1 MKTNKTPKK
10 INVKCSVFATLV
22 VTSMMVATCH
32 GVEKQNKI
40 ERLDSQIADLDKKIN
55 HTKGMQTTP
64 SSKRSYNIQN
74 KYNHT
79 IDSLQKS
86 ADSAEMYSAYNDSL
100 INDAFNKYAMRIGH
114 DFQISQFLSQN
125 DILVFQKHLA
135 KLDSTDFIHEQ
146 ARKRILNNNGSLND
160 LSYFLEIIDYDS
172 ANNELSNKLCWNFY
186 THFGT
191 DTNTVMTTP
200 VLSFDTTYKDGAKIN
215 HALMTEQNLLNLA
228 LIKPDT
234 NVVDSG
240 AYRHIPEIDSM
251 YKNSAFTHNDSVL
264 RKHDEYAQRAISI
277 EDSLHKYKNT
287 LTNQRDSLVRERKK
301 LEK

>member
-1 MKTNKTPKK
+1 MKKNKTNIKYSLFT
-10 INVKCSVFATLV
+10 SVIF
-22 VTSMMVATCH
+22 TSMMVATCH
-32 GVEKQNKI
+32 GIDKQTKI
-40 ERLDSQIADLDKKIN
+40 ERLDNQIAELDKKI
-55 HTKGMQTTP
+55 TQTTDVKKAP
-64 SSKRSYNIQN
+64 IPKNLNNVKHKITDSVQN
-74 KYNHT
+74 N
-79 IDSLQKS
+79 
-86 ADSAEMYSAYNDSL
+86 ADSTEFYYAYNDSL
-100 INDAFNKYAMRIGH
+100 INDAFNKYAMRIGR

-172 ANNELSNKLCWNFY
+172 VNHELENKLSWNFDSY
-186 THFGT
+186 FGT
-191 DTNTVMTTP
+191 DTNTVMITP

-228 LIKPDT
+228 WNKPDT
-234 NVVDSG
+234 NTVV
-240 AYRHIPEIDSM
+240 PEIDSM

-287 LTNQRDSLVRERKK
+287 LTRQRDSLIRERNK

>member
-1 MKTNKTPKK
+1 MKKNKTNIKYSLFT
-10 INVKCSVFATLV
+10 SVIF
-22 VTSMMVATCH
+22 TSMIVTTCH
-32 GVEKQNKI
+32 GIDKQTKI
-40 ERLDSQIADLDKKIN
+40 ERLDNQIAELDKKI
-55 HTKGMQTTP
+55 TQTTDVKKAP
-64 SSKRSYNIQN
+64 IPKNLNNVKHKITDSVQN
-74 KYNHT
+74 N
-79 IDSLQKS
+79 
-86 ADSAEMYSAYNDSL
+86 ADSTEFYYTYNDSL
-100 INDAFNKYAMRIGH
+100 INDAFNKYAMRIGR

-172 ANNELSNKLCWNFY
+172 VNHELENKLSWNFDSY
-186 THFGT
+186 FGT
-191 DTNTVMTTP
+191 DTDTVMTTP

-287 LTNQRDSLVRERKK
+287 LTKQRDSLVRERKK

>member
-40 ERLDSQIADLDKKIN
+40 ERLDSQIADLDKKIK
-55 HTKGMQTTP
+55 HTKDTQITP

-79 IDSLQKS
+79 IDSVQKS
-86 ADSAEMYSAYNDSL
+86 ADSTEMYSAYNDSL
-100 INDAFNKYAMRIGH
+100 IDDAFNKYAARIGQ

-125 DILVFQKHLA
+125 DILIFQKYLA
-135 KLDSTDFIHEQ
+135 NLDSTDFIHEQ
-146 ARKRILNNNGSLND
+146 ARRRILNNHGSLND

-172 ANNELSNKLCWNFY
+172 ANNELSNKLCWNFDTY
-186 THFGT
+186 FDVDT
-191 DTNTVMTTP
+191 DSVVLTP
-200 VLSFDTTYKDGAKIN
+200 VLSFDTTYKNGIN
-215 HALMTEQNLLNLA
+215 INKALATEQKLLNLA
-228 LIKPDT
+228 WNKPDT
-234 NVVDSG
+234 NTVV
-240 AYRHIPEIDSM
+240 PEIDSM
-251 YKNSAFTHNDSVL
+251 YKNPVFAHNDSIL
-264 RKHDEYAQRAISI
+264 RKRYNDAQKAIHL
-277 EDSLHKYKNT
+277 EDSLYEYKNT
-287 LTNQRDSLVRERKK
+287 LTRVRDSLIRERKK

>member
-10 INVKCSVFATLV
+10 TNVKCSVFATLV

-40 ERLDSQIADLDKKIN
+40 ERLDSQIADLDKKIS

-64 SSKRSYNIQN
+64 VSKRSYNSQN
-74 KYNHT
+74 KYSRT

-100 INDAFNKYAMRIGH
+100 INDAFNKYATRIGQN
-114 DFQISQFLSQN
+114 FQISQFLSQN
-125 DILVFQKHLA
+125 DILVFQKYLA
-135 KLDSTDFIHEQ
+135 NLDSTDFIHEQ
-146 ARKRILNNNGSLND
+146 ARRRILNNRGSLND

-172 ANNELSNKLCWNFY
+172 VNHELENKLSWNFDSY
-186 THFGT
+186 FGT

-200 VLSFDTTYKDGAKIN
+200 VLSFDTTYKNGAKIN
-215 HALMTEQNLLNLA
+215 HALMTEQKLLNLA
-228 LIKPDT
+228 WNKPDT
-234 NVVDSG
+234 NTVV
-240 AYRHIPEIDSM
+240 PEIDSM
-251 YKNSAFTHNDSVL
+251 YKKPVFAHNDSIL
-264 RKHDEYAQRAISI
+264 RKRYNDAQKAIHL
-277 EDSLHKYKNT
+277 EDSLYEYKNT
-287 LTNQRDSLVRERKK
+287 LTRVRDSLIRERKK

>member
-40 ERLDSQIADLDKKIN
+40 ERLDSQIADLDKKIK
-55 HTKGMQTTP
+55 HTKDTQTTP

-79 IDSLQKS
+79 IDSVQKS
-86 ADSAEMYSAYNDSL
+86 ADSTEMYSAYNDSL
-100 INDAFNKYAMRIGH
+100 IDDAFNKYAVRIGQ

-125 DILVFQKHLA
+125 DILIFQKYLA
-135 KLDSTDFIHEQ
+135 NLDSTDFIHEQ
-146 ARKRILNNNGSLND
+146 ARRRILNNHGSLND

-172 ANNELSNKLCWNFY
+172 ANNELSNKLCWNFDTY
-186 THFGT
+186 FDIDT
-191 DTNTVMTTP
+191 DSVVLTP
-200 VLSFDTTYKDGAKIN
+200 VLSFDTTYKNGIN
-215 HALMTEQNLLNLA
+215 INKALATEQKLLNLA
-228 LIKPDT
+228 WNKPDT
-234 NVVDSG
+234 NTVV
-240 AYRHIPEIDSM
+240 PEIDSM
-251 YKNSAFTHNDSVL
+251 YKNPVFAHNDSIL
-264 RKHDEYAQRAISI
+264 RKRYNDAQKAIHL
-277 EDSLHKYKNT
+277 EDSLYEYKNT
-287 LTNQRDSLVRERKK
+287 LTRARDSLIRERKK

>member
-1 MKTNKTPKK
+1 MKKNKTNIKYSLFT
-10 INVKCSVFATLV
+10 SVIF
-22 VTSMMVATCH
+22 TSMIVTTCH
-32 GVEKQNKI
+32 GIDKQTKI
-40 ERLDSQIADLDKKIN
+40 ERLDNQIAELDKKII
-55 HTKGMQTTP
+55 QTTDVKKAP
-64 SSKRSYNIQN
+64 IPKNLNNVKHKITDSVQN
-74 KYNHT
+74 N
-79 IDSLQKS
+79 
-86 ADSAEMYSAYNDSL
+86 ADSTEFYYTYNDSL

-172 ANNELSNKLCWNFY
+172 VNHELENKLSWNFDSY
-186 THFGT
+186 FGT
-191 DTNTVMTTP
+191 DTDTVMTTP

-228 LIKPDT
+228 LIKYDT

-240 AYRHIPEIDSM
+240 AYRHIPEVDSM

-287 LTNQRDSLVRERKK
+287 LTKQRDSLVRERKK

>member
-1 MKTNKTPKK
+1 MKKNKTNIKYSLFT
-10 INVKCSVFATLV
+10 SVIF
-22 VTSMMVATCH
+22 TSMMVTTCH
-32 GVEKQNKI
+32 GIDKQTKI
-40 ERLDSQIADLDKKIN
+40 ERLDNQIAELDKKI
-55 HTKGMQTTP
+55 TQTTDVKKAP
-64 SSKRSYNIQN
+64 IPKNLNNVKHKITDSVQN
-74 KYNHT
+74 N
-79 IDSLQKS
+79 
-86 ADSAEMYSAYNDSL
+86 ADSTEFYYTYNDSL
-100 INDAFNKYAMRIGH
+100 INDAFNKYAMRIGR

-125 DILVFQKHLA
+125 DVLIFQKHLA

-172 ANNELSNKLCWNFY
+172 VNQELENKLSWNFDSY
-186 THFGT
+186 FGT
-191 DTNTVMTTP
+191 DTDTVMTTP

-240 AYRHIPEIDSM
+240 AYRHIPEVDSM
-251 YKNSAFTHNDSVL
+251 YKNSAFTHNDSLL
-264 RKHDEYAQRAISI
+264 RKHDEYAQRAIGI

-287 LTNQRDSLVRERKK
+287 LTRQRDSLVRERNK